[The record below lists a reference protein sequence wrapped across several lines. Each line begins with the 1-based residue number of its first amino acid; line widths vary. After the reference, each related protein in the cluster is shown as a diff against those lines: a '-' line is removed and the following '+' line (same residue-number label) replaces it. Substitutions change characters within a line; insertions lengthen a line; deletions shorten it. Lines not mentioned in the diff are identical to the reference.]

1 MPKAKRATVLRS
13 WRSEAAPVI
22 HGAALKVLLGPRLHQ
37 WGKRHIGVR
46 KKEDDANA
54 KTSEKCFATPCLEEE
69 LGNLALPG
77 RSLKRVVKV

>member
-1 MPKAKRATVLRS
+1 M
-13 WRSEAAPVI
+13 
-22 HGAALKVLLGPRLHQ
+22 
-37 WGKRHIGVR
+37 GKRHIGVR
-46 KKEDDANA
+46 KKEDDASA